1 MHGASSLA
9 QVPKPDPLQGD
20 GRVSEFYSWS
30 GELSGPPGRLL
41 RSEPLPATLGLA
53 NAARQERILYTS
65 TDGIEGKSLIAISG
79 ALFIPKGTP
88 PQEGWPLLAWAH
100 GTVGIADICAPSW
113 QARSYRDVRYL
124 NEWLSQ
130 GFAIVATD
138 YQGLGTPGPH
148 PYLKVRPD
156 AYSVLDSVRAVL

>member
-1 MHGASSLA
+1 MKPLRSAIILGLLVGIPGASSLA

-20 GRVSEFYSWS
+20 GRVSEFYTWS

-53 NAARQERILYTS
+53 NAASQERILYTS
-65 TDGIEGKSLIAISG
+65 TDGVEGKSLIAVSG

-100 GTVGIADICAPSW
+100 GTEEPRHPPIARKPADRHND
-113 QARSYRDVRYL
+113 QAESKSTSTTLD
-124 NEWLSQ
+124 
-130 GFAIVATD
+130 
-138 YQGLGTPGPH
+138 
-148 PYLKVRPD
+148 
-156 AYSVLDSVRAVL
+156 DSVAALDISSG